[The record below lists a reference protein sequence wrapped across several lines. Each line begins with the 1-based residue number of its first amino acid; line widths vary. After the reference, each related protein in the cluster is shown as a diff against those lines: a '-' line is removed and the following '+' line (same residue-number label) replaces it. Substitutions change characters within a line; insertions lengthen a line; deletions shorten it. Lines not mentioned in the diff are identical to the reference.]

1 VLFVSPE
8 KLCSDKFVSLLRSL
22 KIQFGFACIDEAHC
36 VSEWSHNFRPSYLRL
51 QHVLQNKLGIKTI
64 LAMTATA
71 TKRTEISICQSL
83 SIPSNGVVRCSVIRP
98 NLHLNASLA
107 DDRHLELIK
116 LLNSTPFS
124 DFNSIIIY
132 CMLQRETDE
141 LAGYL
146 QMKGFDAV
154 SYHAGKPPKERK
166 RVQDQF
172 TKNKVRIIVAT
183 VAFGMGLDKPDVRG
197 VIHFSLPKSPENYI
211 QVNNKVTC
219 NALNNIFCLIRKL
232 DELAVMENQLT
243 ATCS

>member
-1 VLFVSPE
+1 VSPE
-8 KLCSDKFVSLLRSL
+8 KLCSDKFVNLLRSL
-22 KIQFGFACIDEAHC
+22 KIPFGFACIDEAHC

-51 QHVLQNKLGIKTI
+51 QHVLQSKLGIKTI

-71 TKRTEISICQSL
+71 TKRTEVSICQSL
-83 SIPSNGVVRCSVIRP
+83 NIPSEGVVRCSVIRP

-107 DDRHLELIK
+107 EDRHLELVK
-116 LLNSTPFS
+116 LLNSKPFS
-124 DFNSIIIY
+124 EFNSIIIY

-146 QMKGFDAV
+146 QMKGFDAA
-154 SYHAGKPPKERK
+154 SYHAGKTPKDRK

-211 QVNNKVTC
+211 QVRS
-219 NALNNIFCLIRKL
+219 ALLTTPFISNTLAYLGSRK
-232 DELAVMENQLT
+232 
-243 ATCS
+243 SW